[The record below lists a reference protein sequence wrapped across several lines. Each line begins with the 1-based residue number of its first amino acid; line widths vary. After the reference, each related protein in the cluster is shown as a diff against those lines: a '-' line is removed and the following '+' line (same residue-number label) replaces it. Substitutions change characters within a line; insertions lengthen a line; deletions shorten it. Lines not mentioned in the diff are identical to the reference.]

1 MEATVSNDDWK
12 PEGLGQRGSA
22 FWDMIASEYTL
33 RPDELQLLADAAFEV
48 DIIYRLQVA
57 FATRDLV
64 SIGSMK
70 QEVADP
76 VGQELRQHRTVLKA
90 LLAQLRLPDEEGG
103 KGSGDSGSESGRALA
118 NQRWRPRSAG

>member
-1 MEATVSNDDWK
+1 MSNDDWK

-22 FWDMIASEYTL
+22 FWDRIASRYAL
-33 RPDELQLLADAAFEV
+33 RPDEEQILADAAFEV
-48 DIIYRLQVA
+48 DIIQRLQTE

-76 VGQELRQHRTVLKA
+76 VGQELRQHRNVLRS
-90 LLAQLRLPDEEGG
+90 LLAALKLPDDEAREGG
-103 KGSGDSGSESGRALA
+103 SSASEAGRALV
-118 NQRWRPRSAG
+118 NNRWRPRSAG

>member
-1 MEATVSNDDWK
+1 MSNDDWK
-12 PEGLGQRGSA
+12 PENLGARGSA
-22 FWDMIASEYTL
+22 FWDRIASRYAL

-48 DIIYRLQVA
+48 DIIQRLQDA
-57 FATRDLV
+57 FASRDLV

-76 VGQELRQHRTVLKA
+76 VGQELRQHRNVLRS
-90 LLAQLRLPDEEGG
+90 LLAQLRLPDEDNG
-103 KGSGDSGSESGRALA
+103 KVSGDGASESGRALA